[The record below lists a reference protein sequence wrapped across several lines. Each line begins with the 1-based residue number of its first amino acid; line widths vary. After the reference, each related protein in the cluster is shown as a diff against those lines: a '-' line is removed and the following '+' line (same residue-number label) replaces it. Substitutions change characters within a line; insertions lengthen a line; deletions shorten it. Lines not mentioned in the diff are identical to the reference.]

1 MRCARFMFDGSFSSN
16 PSKQMVLQGFG
27 TGRRRHAPAMRAPSA
42 PCAHKKLRKI
52 YFVGIHLACTVV
64 AIFTTTTEEH
74 ICSSEAALPSP
85 KSYNYLS
92 ITTATKRNETAER
105 VTTQGFD
112 RESNLEMG
120 VAKKLE
126 TSCNHNACSLRR
138 LELGGIT
145 FTVNP
150 VVFTDFTLL

>member
-1 MRCARFMFDGSFSSN
+1 M
-16 PSKQMVLQGFG
+16 
-27 TGRRRHAPAMRAPSA
+27 
-42 PCAHKKLRKI
+42 
-52 YFVGIHLACTVV
+52 

-112 RESNLEMG
+112 RENNLEMG
-120 VAKKLE
+120 VAKD
-126 TSCNHNACSLRR
+126 SRR
-138 LELGGIT
+138 RAIT
-145 FTVNP
+145 TPARYAARVGWDNFHS
-150 VVFTDFTLL
+150 